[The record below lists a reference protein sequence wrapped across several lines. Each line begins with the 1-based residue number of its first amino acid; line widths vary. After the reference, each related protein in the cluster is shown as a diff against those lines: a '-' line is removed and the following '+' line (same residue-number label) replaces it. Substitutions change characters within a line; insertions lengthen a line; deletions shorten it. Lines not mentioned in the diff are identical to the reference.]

1 MSEDA
6 EKKILN
12 TMVKGAGITA
22 FGMFFSKA
30 VTYLYR
36 ALVGRALSPEAY
48 GMLNTGIMVG
58 GIAAAFS
65 GAAILLGLKKFIP
78 EYREENDTASIK
90 GTVLSALKLNFI
102 GAIVVGT
109 TIFFSAEYIAVQIF
123 NKRGLIPIIQ
133 VFGFLQLISRPEA
146 IFITTTVA
154 FNKAKYKVISTNII
168 QPILQL
174 VLTVIL
180 IIAGFE
186 IMGAVWGWVGAIA
199 LAVPLN
205 FYYMEKKVGPILTS
219 KVKPKY
225 TTRELFNYSYPLFLS
240 GMIGTFLGYTDTAF
254 IGYFMDQTAV
264 GFYNAA
270 YPTALILTIPVQA
283 FGTLALTS
291 FSELGA
297 KGLSKDES
305 LKTLTRWVF
314 AMTFPAFLIMTLYA
328 EELLT
333 LLFGS
338 EYATAG
344 LALSIV
350 AFGTMFSSA
359 LGKIGDIL
367 KSAGKTKIIFY
378 NTTINMVLNIGLNIL
393 LIPIY
398 GIVGAAIATAGSTVI
413 MNIILALEAWKYE
426 KVQPLSKNMLKT
438 IFSGLTAITITYIL
452 FKQVF
457 PITPLWAM
465 IPAGIT
471 FLGLYTVI
479 FGKIGGLKEYDK
491 EIIITTG
498 RKIGF
503 EEETQKIINLLT

>member
-1 MSEDA
+1 MPEGE

-12 TMVKGAGITA
+12 TILKGASIAA
-22 FGMFFSKA
+22 FGLFFSKA
-30 VTYLYR
+30 VTYFYR
-36 ALVGRALSPEAY
+36 TIVGRALGPEAY
-48 GMLNTGIMVG
+48 GMLTTGIMIG
-58 GIAAAFS
+58 GIAATFAGS
-65 GAAILLGLKKFIP
+65 PVKNGLKKFIP
-78 EYREENDTASIK
+78 EYREKNDLAAIK
-90 GTVLSALKLNFI
+90 GTVLSALGLNLM
-102 GAIVVGT
+102 GALIVGIV
-109 TIFFSAEYIAVQIF
+109 IFFLAEFIAVEIF
-123 NKRGLIPIIQ
+123 DNRGLIPVIQ
-133 VFGFLQLISRPEA
+133 VFGFLQLVSRPEA
-146 IFITTTVA
+146 ILSTTTVG
-154 FNKAKYKVISTNII
+154 FNKAKYEIISARIV

-174 VLTVIL
+174 VLTVLL
-180 IIAGFE
+180 IYTGFE
-186 IMGAVWGWVGAIA
+186 VMGPVWGWVGGIA
-199 LAVPLN
+199 LAIPLN
-205 FYYMEKKVGPILTS
+205 LYFVEKKVGPILTS

-225 TTRELFNYSYPLFLS
+225 NTRELFNYSYPLFLS

-254 IGYFMDQTAV
+254 IGYYIDQATV
-264 GFYNAA
+264 GLYNAA

-283 FGTLALTS
+283 FGMLALSS

-297 KGLSKDES
+297 KELDKDEA

-338 EYATAG
+338 EYTTAG
-344 LALSIV
+344 LVLSIV

-413 MNIILALEAWKYE
+413 MNTILGVEAWRYE
-426 KVQPLSKNMLKT
+426 NVQPFSRNMLKT
-438 IFSGLTAITITYIL
+438 IFAGLTAIMITYLL
-452 FKQVF
+452 FKQIF

-498 RKIGF
+498 RKIGL
-503 EEETQKIINLLT
+503 EKQVKKTLELLT